1 MNIYYIGGS
10 PCSGKS
16 TVAEL
21 LAAKY
26 HLYYFKVDDFL
37 DKYTQM
43 GAARGYEICKKQTCM
58 SAEEIWMRAP
68 LVQCREEIAYYKEIF
83 SFVWE
88 DLGKLQADNVITEG
102 AAYLPELMK
111 RFHISKGR
119 YVSVTPSKEFQVS
132 HYSKREWVPY
142 VLSGCTDQEKAFFNW
157 MDRDALFA
165 LEIQKQCGEE
175 NYCSIVNDGTFGLEQ
190 LVCSV
195 EGVFQLG

>member
-26 HLYYFKVDDFL
+26 HLYYFNVDDFL

-43 GAARGYEICKKQTCM
+43 GAARGCEICKKQTCM
-58 SAEEIWMRAP
+58 RAEEIWMRAP
-68 LVQCREEIAYYKEIF
+68 LVQCSEEIAYYKEIF
-83 SFVWE
+83 SFIRE
-88 DLGKLQADNVITEG
+88 DLGKLKADNVITEG

-111 RFHISKGR
+111 QFHISKDR

-132 HYSKREWVPY
+132 HYSKREWVPS
-142 VLSGCTDQEKAFFNW
+142 VLSGCTDQEKAFSNW
-157 MDRDALFA
+157 MDRDVLFA
-165 LEIQKQCGEE
+165 LEVQKQCREE
-175 NYCSIVNDGTFGLEQ
+175 NYCSIVNDGTLELAQ
-190 LVCSV
+190 LASNV
-195 EGVFQLG
+195 EEVFRFS